1 MRARATAIFPFA
13 IAVLLPPAGLLLGLA
28 ALAQGDGDLGVRL
41 LVVASLAA
49 VVWAV
54 LLFA

>member
-1 MRARATAIFPFA
+1 VRARATAIFPFA